1 MASAKAM
8 KYQELREAR
17 GLSPADVAGRLGVDE
32 AIVRGW
38 ENDEGE
44 PGDDHLRSLADVYGV
59 SKDKLRHIEDDA
71 HHPEGH

>member
-1 MASAKAM
+1 MASAKAK

-44 PGDDHLRSLADVYGV
+44 PGDDHLRTLADVYGV
-59 SKDKLRHIEDDA
+59 SQDKLRHIEDDA
-71 HHPEGH
+71 HHPDGH

>member
-1 MASAKAM
+1 MASAKAK

-44 PGDDHLRSLADVYGV
+44 PGDDHLRTLADVYGV
-59 SKDKLRHIEDDA
+59 SQDKLRHIEDDA
-71 HHPEGH
+71 HHPEVH